1 MFNDKKPSKY
11 LICKNYEEALA
22 KINTLHLEKN
32 QLNVVYYKNGDKVDA
47 LLGIPG
53 YKKDAQNIVFNSA
66 ANDNV
71 INFSDIE
78 NQVKEIIRRNASSS
92 TTYASE
98 INKKLTQHTE
108 DASVKFDEIDTSI
121 SDLSTNIYSELEAT
135 REFWNDKYDDTVNIF
150 KHDINFT
157 NVSTY
162 KVSLS
167 LSRLYRL
174 LGISETEQSSAG
186 ESIIQQLADVKQ
198 QLQELNDTYNQQ
210 IPIIKRDVSTL
221 KLDVSQNTFDISTL
235 QKDNT
240 INKLDISINK
250 ADISALKELTASHTR
265 NLAELSGNL
274 DSLFEMLSK
283 TIGDVNADALRQISE
298 LNGKVTV
305 INNDISA
312 FENDFSIYQ
321 EATDASILALKNRL
335 NNDISTKID
344 EIIQDVYDLS
354 TNIYDELDRIHQN
367 IYDVSTNVSN
377 LDHLIDFT
385 IYDNTEGDDT
395 EENNE
400 DNNINDNTEENNG

>member
-98 INKKLTQHTE
+98 INKKLTQHAV

-121 SDLSTNIYSELEAT
+121 NDLSTNIYSELEAT

-186 ESIIQQLADVKQ
+186 ESIIQQLAEVKQ
-198 QLQELNDTYNQQ
+198 QLQELNETYNQQ
-210 IPIIKRDVSTL
+210 IPVIKRDVSTL
-221 KLDVSQNTFDISTL
+221 KLDVSTL
-235 QKDNT
+235 QKDNS
-240 INKLDISINK
+240 INKIDISINK

-265 NLAELSGNL
+265 NLSELSGNL
-274 DSLFEMLSK
+274 DSLFEMLSE

-305 INNDISA
+305 LNNDISVL
-312 FENDFSIYQ
+312 ENDFSIYQ
-321 EATDASILALKNRL
+321 EATDASILALKDRL

-385 IYDNTEGDDT
+385 IYDNQEDANSDDNT
-395 EENNE
+395 NNNE
-400 DNNINDNTEENNG
+400 EENNG

>member
-53 YKKDAQNIVFNSA
+53 YKKDAENIVFNSA
-66 ANDNV
+66 ADDN
-71 INFSDIE
+71 ILNFSDIE
-78 NQVKEIIRRNASSS
+78 NQIKEIIRRNASSS

-98 INKKLTQHTE
+98 VNKKFMQHVA
-108 DASVKFDEIDTSI
+108 DSSVKFDEIDTSI
-121 SDLSTNIYSELEAT
+121 TDLSTNIYSELEAT

-174 LGISETEQSSAG
+174 LGISETEQGGAG
-186 ESIIQQLADVKQ
+186 ESIIQQLADTKE
-198 QLQELNDTYNQQ
+198 QLQELNETYNQQ
-210 IPIIKRDVSTL
+210 IPVIKRDVSIL
-221 KLDVSQNTFDISTL
+221 KFDVSTL

-240 INKLDISINK
+240 INKYDIST
-250 ADISALKELTASHTR
+250 LKELTASHTR
-265 NLAELSGNL
+265 NIAELEGNL
-274 DSLFEMLSK
+274 DSLFEMLSE
-283 TIGDVNADALRQISE
+283 TIGDVNATAIQQISE
-298 LNGKVTV
+298 LNGKVNV
-305 INNDISA
+305 INNDISILT
-312 FENDFSIYQ
+312 NDLNTYKDT
-321 EATDASILALKNRL
+321 TDETLEILTNRL
-335 NNDISTKID
+335 NNDISTKVD
-344 EIIQDVYDLS
+344 EIIQNVYDLS
-354 TNIYDELDRIHQN
+354 TYIYDELDVIHQN
-367 IYDVSTNVSN
+367 IYNVSTNLSS

-385 IYDNTEGDDT
+385 IYDDPEEIEDDNSG
-395 EENNE
+395 ENK
-400 DNNINDNTEENNG
+400 G

>member
-98 INKKLTQHTE
+98 INKKFTQHAA

-121 SDLSTNIYSELEAT
+121 NDLSTNIYSELEAT

-198 QLQELNDTYNQQ
+198 QLQELNETYNQQ
-210 IPIIKRDVSTL
+210 VPVIKRDVSTL
-221 KLDVSQNTFDISTL
+221 KLDVSTL

-240 INKLDISINK
+240 INKTDISINK

-265 NLAELSGNL
+265 NLSELSGNL
-274 DSLFEMLSK
+274 DSLFEMLSE

-305 INNDISA
+305 LNNDISVL
-312 FENDFSIYQ
+312 ENDFSIYQ
-321 EATDASILALKNRL
+321 EAADASILALKDRL

-344 EIIQDVYDLS
+344 EIIQDIYDLS

-385 IYDNTEGDDT
+385 IYNNQEDTNSDDNAN
-395 EENNE
+395 NNE
-400 DNNINDNTEENNG
+400 EENNG

>member
-78 NQVKEIIRRNASSS
+78 NQIKEIIRRNASSS

-98 INKKLTQHTE
+98 VNKKLKQHVV
-108 DASVKFDEIDTSI
+108 DSSVKFDEIDTSI
-121 SDLSTNIYSELEAT
+121 TDLSTNIYSEFTAT
-135 REFWNDKYDDTVNIF
+135 KEFWNDKYDDTVNIF

-174 LGISETEQSSAG
+174 LGISETEQGGAG
-186 ESIIQQLADVKQ
+186 ESIIQQLADTKE
-198 QLQELNDTYNQQ
+198 QLQELNKTYNQQ
-210 IPIIKRDVSTL
+210 IPVIKSDVSTL
-221 KLDVSQNTFDISTL
+221 K
-235 QKDNT
+235 
-240 INKLDISINK
+240 
-250 ADISALKELTASHTR
+250 ELTTSHTR
-265 NLAELSGNL
+265 NLSELSGNL
-274 DSLFEMLSK
+274 DSLFKMLNQ
-283 TIGDVNADALRQISE
+283 TIGDVNAKAIQQISE
-298 LNGKVTV
+298 LNGKVNV
-305 INNDISA
+305 INNDITSLT
-312 FENDFSIYQ
+312 Q
-321 EATDASILALKNRL
+321 ELNNYKDATDETLQALSNRL
-335 NNDISTKID
+335 NDDISTKID
-344 EIIQDVYDLS
+344 EIIQNVYDLS
-354 TNIYDELDRIHQN
+354 TYIYGELDVIHQN
-367 IYDVSTNVSN
+367 IYNVSTNLSS

-385 IYDNTEGDDT
+385 IYDNQEDTNSGDNT
-395 EENNE
+395 GNNTNNNE
-400 DNNINDNTEENNG
+400 EENNG

>member
-98 INKKLTQHTE
+98 INKKLTQHTV

-121 SDLSTNIYSELEAT
+121 NDLSTNIYSELEAI

-198 QLQELNDTYNQQ
+198 QLQELNETYNQQ
-210 IPIIKRDVSTL
+210 VPVIKRDVSTL
-221 KLDVSQNTFDISTL
+221 KLDVSTL
-235 QKDNT
+235 QKDNS
-240 INKLDISINK
+240 INKIDISINK

-265 NLAELSGNL
+265 NLSELSGNL
-274 DSLFEMLSK
+274 DSLFDMLSE

-305 INNDISA
+305 LNNDISVL
-312 FENDFSIYQ
+312 ENDFSIYQ
-321 EATDASILALKNRL
+321 EATDASILALKDRL

-385 IYDNTEGDDT
+385 IYDDPVEN
-395 EENNE
+395 EENNP
-400 DNNINDNTEENNG
+400 EENEG

>member
-98 INKKLTQHTE
+98 INKKFTQHAV

-121 SDLSTNIYSELEAT
+121 NDLSTNIYSELEAT
-135 REFWNDKYDDTVNIF
+135 REFWNDKYEDTVNIF

-186 ESIIQQLADVKQ
+186 ESIIQQLAEVKQ
-198 QLQELNDTYNQQ
+198 QLQELNETYNQQ
-210 IPIIKRDVSTL
+210 IPVIKRDVSTL
-221 KLDVSQNTFDISTL
+221 KLDVSTL
-235 QKDNT
+235 QKDNS
-240 INKLDISINK
+240 INKIDISINK

-265 NLAELSGNL
+265 NLSELSGNL
-274 DSLFEMLSK
+274 DSLFEMLSE

-305 INNDISA
+305 LNNDISVL
-312 FENDFSIYQ
+312 ENDFSIYQ
-321 EATDASILALKNRL
+321 EATDASILALKDRL
-335 NNDISTKID
+335 NNDISIKID

-385 IYDNTEGDDT
+385 IYDDPVENEEDNP
-395 EENNE
+395 EENE
-400 DNNINDNTEENNG
+400 G

>member
-98 INKKLTQHTE
+98 INKKLTQHAV

-121 SDLSTNIYSELEAT
+121 NDLSTNIYSELEAT

-198 QLQELNDTYNQQ
+198 QLQELNEIYNQQ
-210 IPIIKRDVSTL
+210 IPVIKRDVSTL
-221 KLDVSQNTFDISTL
+221 KHDVSINTFDISTL
-235 QKDNT
+235 
-240 INKLDISINK
+240 
-250 ADISALKELTASHTR
+250 KELTAAHTR
-265 NLAELSGNL
+265 NLAGLEGEIQTLVDTLS
-274 DSLFEMLSK
+274 D
-283 TIGDVNADALRQISE
+283 TIGDVNATAIRQISE
-298 LNGKVTV
+298 LNGKVNL
-305 INNDISA
+305 INADISTLT
-312 FENDFSIYQ
+312 NDLNNYKDTTN
-321 EATDASILALKNRL
+321 ATIQSLSNRL

-354 TNIYDELDRIHQN
+354 TNIFTELDGIHQN
-367 IYDVSTNVSN
+367 IYDISTNVSN

-385 IYDNTEGDDT
+385 IYDNQEDD
-395 EENNE
+395 NS
-400 DNNINDNTEENNG
+400 DDNTGDNTNNNDEENNG

>member
-53 YKKDAQNIVFNSA
+53 YKKDAENIVFNSA
-66 ANDNV
+66 AGDNV
-71 INFSDIE
+71 LNFSDIE
-78 NQVKEIIRRNASSS
+78 NQIKEIIRRNASSS

-98 INKKLTQHTE
+98 VNKKFMQHVA
-108 DASVKFDEIDTSI
+108 DSSVKFDEIDTSI
-121 SDLSTNIYSELEAT
+121 NDLSTNIYSEFAAT
-135 REFWNDKYDDTVNIF
+135 KEFWNDKYDDTVNIF

-174 LGISETEQSSAG
+174 LGISETEQGGVG
-186 ESIIQQLADVKQ
+186 ESIIQQLADTKD
-198 QLQELNDTYNQQ
+198 QLQELNETYNQQ
-210 IPIIKRDVSTL
+210 IPVIKRDVSTL
-221 KLDVSQNTFDISTL
+221 KLDVSAL
-235 QKDNT
+235 QGDNT
-240 INKLDISINK
+240 INKYDIST
-250 ADISALKELTASHTR
+250 LKELTAAHTR
-265 NLAELSGNL
+265 NLAGLEGEIQTLVDTLS
-274 DSLFEMLSK
+274 D
-283 TIGDVNADALRQISE
+283 TIGDVNATAIRQISE
-298 LNGKVTV
+298 LNGKVNL
-305 INNDISA
+305 INADISTLT
-312 FENDFSIYQ
+312 NDLNNYKDTTN
-321 EATDASILALKNRL
+321 ATIQSLSNRL

-354 TNIYDELDRIHQN
+354 TNIFTELDGIHQN
-367 IYDVSTNVSN
+367 IYDISTNISS

-385 IYDNTEGDDT
+385 IY
-395 EENNE
+395 NN
-400 DNNINDNTEENNG
+400 

>member
-32 QLNVVYYKNGDKVDA
+32 QLNVVYYKNGNKVDA

-53 YKKDAQNIVFNSA
+53 YKKDAENIVFNSA
-66 ANDNV
+66 ADDN
-71 INFSDIE
+71 ILNFSDIE
-78 NQVKEIIRRNASSS
+78 NQIKEIIRRNASSS

-98 INKKLTQHTE
+98 VNKKFTQHVIDSSAKFDDI
-108 DASVKFDEIDTSI
+108 DASIA
-121 SDLSTNIYSELEAT
+121 DLTTNIYHELDAT
-135 REFWNDKYDDTVNIF
+135 REFWNDKYNDTVNIF

-162 KVSLS
+162 KVSVS

-174 LGISETEQSSAG
+174 LGISETEQGGAG
-186 ESIIQQLADVKQ
+186 ESIIQQLAEVKE
-198 QLQELNDTYNQQ
+198 QLQELNETYNLQ

-221 KLDVSQNTFDISTL
+221 KHDVSINTFDISTL

-240 INKLDISINK
+240 INKIDIST
-250 ADISALKELTASHTR
+250 LKELTAAHSR
-265 NLAELSGNL
+265 NLAGLEGEIQTLVDTLS
-274 DSLFEMLSK
+274 D
-283 TIGDVNADALRQISE
+283 TIGDVNATAIRQISE
-298 LNGKVTV
+298 LNGKVNL
-305 INNDISA
+305 INADISTLT
-312 FENDFSIYQ
+312 NDLNNYKDTTN
-321 EATDASILALKNRL
+321 ATIQSLSNRL

-354 TNIYDELDRIHQN
+354 TNIFTELNGIHQN
-367 IYDVSTNVSN
+367 IYDISTNISS

-385 IYDNTEGDDT
+385 IY
-395 EENNE
+395 NN
-400 DNNINDNTEENNG
+400 

>member
-98 INKKLTQHTE
+98 INKKLTQHAA

-174 LGISETEQSSAG
+174 LGISETEQGGAG
-186 ESIIQQLADVKQ
+186 ESIIQQLADTKE
-198 QLQELNDTYNQQ
+198 QLQELNETYNQQ
-210 IPIIKRDVSTL
+210 IPVIKRDVSTL
-221 KLDVSQNTFDISTL
+221 KLDVSAL
-235 QKDNT
+235 QGDNT
-240 INKLDISINK
+240 INKYDISI
-250 ADISALKELTASHTR
+250 LKELTASHTR
-265 NLAELSGNL
+265 NLSELSGNL
-274 DSLFEMLSK
+274 DSLFKMLND
-283 TIGDVNADALRQISE
+283 TIGDINATAIQQISD
-298 LNGKVTV
+298 LNGKVNV
-305 INNDISA
+305 INNDITLLT
-312 FENDFSIYQ
+312 Q
-321 EATDASILALKNRL
+321 ELNTYKDATDETLEILTNRL
-335 NNDISTKID
+335 NNDISTKVD
-344 EIIQDVYDLS
+344 EIIQNVYDLS
-354 TNIYDELDRIHQN
+354 TYIYDELDVIHQN
-367 IYDVSTNVSN
+367 IYNVSTNLSS

-385 IYDNTEGDDT
+385 IYDDPEEIEDDNSGENEG
-395 EENNE
+395 
-400 DNNINDNTEENNG
+400 

>member
-53 YKKDAQNIVFNSA
+53 YKKDAENIVFNSA
-66 ANDNV
+66 AGDNV
-71 INFSDIE
+71 LNFSDIE
-78 NQVKEIIRRNASSS
+78 NQIKEIIRRNASSS

-98 INKKLTQHTE
+98 VNKKFMQHVA
-108 DASVKFDEIDTSI
+108 DSSVKFDEIDTSI
-121 SDLSTNIYSELEAT
+121 NDLSTNIYSELEAT

-174 LGISETEQSSAG
+174 LGISETEQGGAG
-186 ESIIQQLADVKQ
+186 ESIIQQLADTKE
-198 QLQELNDTYNQQ
+198 QLQELNETYNQQ
-210 IPIIKRDVSTL
+210 IPVIKRDVSIL
-221 KLDVSQNTFDISTL
+221 KFDVSTL

-240 INKLDISINK
+240 INKYDIST
-250 ADISALKELTASHTR
+250 LKELTASHTR
-265 NLAELSGNL
+265 NLSELSGNL
-274 DSLFEMLSK
+274 DSLFDMLSE
-283 TIGDVNADALRQISE
+283 TIGDVNATAIQQISE
-298 LNGKVTV
+298 LNGKVNV
-305 INNDISA
+305 INNDISILT
-312 FENDFSIYQ
+312 NDLNTYKDT
-321 EATDASILALKNRL
+321 TDETLEILTNRL
-335 NNDISTKID
+335 NNDISTKVD
-344 EIIQDVYDLS
+344 EIIQNVYDLS
-354 TNIYDELDRIHQN
+354 TYIYDELDVIHQN
-367 IYDVSTNVSN
+367 IYNVSTNLSS

-385 IYDNTEGDDT
+385 IYDNSEEIEDDNSG
-395 EENNE
+395 ENA
-400 DNNINDNTEENNG
+400 G

>member
-1 MFNDKKPSKY
+1 MFNDRKPSKY

-98 INKKLTQHTE
+98 INKKLTQHTV

-121 SDLSTNIYSELEAT
+121 NDLSTNIYSELEAT

-198 QLQELNDTYNQQ
+198 QLQELNETYNQQ
-210 IPIIKRDVSTL
+210 IPVIKRDVSAL
-221 KLDVSQNTFDISTL
+221 KLDVSQNIFDISTL

-240 INKLDISINK
+240 INKIDIST
-250 ADISALKELTASHTR
+250 LKELTASHTR
-265 NLAELSGNL
+265 NLSELSGNL
-274 DSLFEMLSK
+274 DSLFDMLSE

-305 INNDISA
+305 LNNDISVL
-312 FENDFSIYQ
+312 ENDFSIYQ
-321 EATDASILALKNRL
+321 EATDASILALKDRL

-385 IYDNTEGDDT
+385 IYDNQEDDNLDDNT
-395 EENNE
+395 GNNTNNNE
-400 DNNINDNTEENNG
+400 EENNG

>member
-11 LICKNYEEALA
+11 LICKNYDEALA

-53 YKKDAQNIVFNSA
+53 YKKDTQNIVFNSA

-98 INKKLTQHTE
+98 INKKFTQHAA

-121 SDLSTNIYSELEAT
+121 NDLSTNIYSELEAT

-198 QLQELNDTYNQQ
+198 ELQELNETYNQQ
-210 IPIIKRDVSTL
+210 VPVIKRDVSAL
-221 KLDVSQNTFDISTL
+221 KLDVSQNIFDISTL

-240 INKLDISINK
+240 INKIDIST
-250 ADISALKELTASHTR
+250 LKELTASHTR
-265 NLAELSGNL
+265 NLSELSGNL
-274 DSLFEMLSK
+274 DSLFDMLSE

-298 LNGKVTV
+298 LNGKVSV
-305 INNDISA
+305 LNNDISVL
-312 FENDFSIYQ
+312 ENDFSIYQ
-321 EATDASILALKNRL
+321 EATDASILALKDRL

-385 IYDNTEGDDT
+385 IYDNQEDD
-395 EENNE
+395 NP
-400 DNNINDNTEENNG
+400 DDNTGDNTNNNDEENNG

>member
-98 INKKLTQHTE
+98 INKKLTQHAV

-121 SDLSTNIYSELEAT
+121 NDLSTNIYSELEAT

-198 QLQELNDTYNQQ
+198 QLQELNETYNQQ
-210 IPIIKRDVSTL
+210 VPVIKRDVSTL
-221 KLDVSQNTFDISTL
+221 KLDVSTL

-240 INKLDISINK
+240 INKIDISINK
-250 ADISALKELTASHTR
+250 VDISTLKDLTASHTR
-265 NLAELSGNL
+265 NLSELSGNL
-274 DSLFEMLSK
+274 DSLYNMLSE

-298 LNGKVTV
+298 LNGKINV
-305 INNDISA
+305 INNDISV

-321 EATDASILALKNRL
+321 EAADASILILKDRL

-367 IYDVSTNVSN
+367 IYDISTNVSN
-377 LDHLIDFT
+377 LEHLIDFT
-385 IYDNTEGDDT
+385 IYDNQ
-395 EENNE
+395 EENNTPE
-400 DNNINDNTEENNG
+400 EPEETEEP